1 MRFGEVHV
9 IKRHL
14 INVISLVIPFSD
26 LSDKWSYFSLYYVAI
41 FLLVAQDFSS
51 SNNEKVVDTIS

>member
-1 MRFGEVHV
+1 M